1 MQHPMGIDSAVTD
14 PYILGID
21 PTRGSPRTRKW
32 LPALRARS
40 YKSCSHS
47 RSAKPRESG
56 QARSRLASSVYNSR
70 TPLRSDSSAALR
82 APQAAATSTV
92 GYGYVSAMKDRR
104 QVTSSTDDVGKTASE
119 EDEETEEETEEPLL
133 GSPGLKRARQEV
145 LVCHH
150 FWHMLTKPAGVFGRS
165 TWLIE
170 LHEALLRHHW
180 VRAAHLLLPAL
191 GSLETWGKNALLP
204 EIYWK
209 AGAEVMMNHPQRS
222 MEQFSLFANRMKS
235 FSRDLKLKVCLEHT
249 WNLLCQGR
257 EQEAHRELLA
267 FTARHKDLASPSCVL
282 LVDLIQGYCGLLHY
296 YDWQQQKDR
305 LSSGND
311 VGDTQT
317 NSAALKEMHHSFR
330 KSSLN
335 FISILQKPGVWDIF
349 TPKYVEVLHKLV
361 PSHELM
367 LEYSRLL
374 HESGTDTMQERI
386 SVLMSVLDY
395 SPWQR
400 DVRPWQS
407 LAELISACI
416 KNGNEACFLEPW
428 EVRMDWWPR
437 FCFCEDQA
445 KDDFHYNPLLAS
457 NKATIAKGLMGKKN
471 KYGVRVRALKK
482 KIPPRKKHKT

>member
-1 MQHPMGIDSAVTD
+1 
-14 PYILGID
+14 
-21 PTRGSPRTRKW
+21 
-32 LPALRARS
+32 
-40 YKSCSHS
+40 
-47 RSAKPRESG
+47 
-56 QARSRLASSVYNSR
+56 
-70 TPLRSDSSAALR
+70 
-82 APQAAATSTV
+82 
-92 GYGYVSAMKDRR
+92 MKDQR
-104 QVTSSTDDVGKTASE
+104 QVKTTSE
-119 EDEETEEETEEPLL
+119 EEEDEEETEEPLL
-133 GSPGLKRARQEV
+133 GSSGLRPRQEV
-145 LVCHH
+145 IACNH
-150 FWHMLTKPAGVFGRS
+150 FWHTLTKPAGIFGRS

-191 GSLETWGKNALLP
+191 GSLEWLGNNVLP

-249 WNLLCQGR
+249 WNLLCEGR
-257 EQEAHRELLA
+257 EQEGHRELIA
-267 FTARHKDLASPSCVL
+267 FTAKHRDLASPSRVL

-296 YDWQQQKDR
+296 YDWQQQKDH

-317 NSAALKEMHHSFR
+317 NSAAVKEMHHSFR

-349 TPKYVEVLHKLV
+349 TPKYVELLEFYGNVDEAHELLENIAYDNKYPPNPNAHVQLYNFLKKHDAPQQKLLGVLRVLHKLV

-374 HESGTDTMQERI
+374 HESGTDTMRESI
-386 SVLMSVLDY
+386 SVLMSLLDY

-416 KNGNEACFLEPW
+416 KNGNEVCFFESW
-428 EVRMDWWPR
+428 EDRMDWWPG

-457 NKATIAKGLMGKKN
+457 NKATIANGLMGKKN
-471 KYGVRVRALKK
+471 KYGVRVRALEK